1 MNAMGGDGGGNGED
15 HGQQKSEE
23 DIPGTLRDKLS
34 TVHSAPADYWST
46 VNSLQ
51 TELAQRKRRNRIF
64 GSGTF
69 QGDCWG
75 FFLELVNAE
84 FDGRKVTL
92 SDLARELNVDRDVA
106 GRSIEHLIGCSLVR
120 GEAVDDNGELGYSLT
135 IEGIALMIEY
145 FDPRVT

>member
-1 MNAMGGDGGGNGED
+1 MKPMPGGDENRKAEKPQPTGNL
-15 HGQQKSEE
+15 
-23 DIPGTLRDKLS
+23 PGALRDKLS
-34 TVHSAPADYWST
+34 KVPSQRADYWST

-64 GSGTF
+64 GAATF

-84 FDGRKVTL
+84 FDGRKMTVA
-92 SDLARELNVDRDVA
+92 DLASELGAEIDVA
-106 GRSIEHLIGCSLVR
+106 QRAIDHLAAQSLVR
-120 GEAVDDNGELGYSLT
+120 GETEDGDVDPSYSLT
-135 IEGIALMIEY
+135 IEGIAMMIEY